1 MITREKET
9 PYDRTMLSKMS
20 DGEKKPGP
28 IRSEEYYS
36 RNGIIF
42 VRGANV
48 TGIDYDNKK
57 VKI

>member
-1 MITREKET
+1 
-9 PYDRTMLSKMS
+9 MLSKMS
-20 DGEKKPGP
+20 DAEKKPGP

-48 TGIDYDNKK
+48 TGIDYDDKK